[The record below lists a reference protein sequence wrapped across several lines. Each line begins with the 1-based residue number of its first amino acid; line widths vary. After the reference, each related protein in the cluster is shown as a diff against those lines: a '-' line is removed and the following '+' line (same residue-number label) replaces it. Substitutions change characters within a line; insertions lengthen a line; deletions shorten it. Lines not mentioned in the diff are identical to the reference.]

1 MLLGIKLYLKN
12 RTPGWKGF
20 WFKILFKSK
29 KLQVGKGF
37 RCDTWPDIQ
46 ITDHAK
52 IIIGDNVY
60 FRRNVELRAHGGSTV
75 QFEGDNRIDRGV
87 RVLGANNASVKIRS
101 GARIG
106 LYSVLNGGDSIELGK
121 KVLLSGFV
129 YVQTSMH
136 NFKETGYI
144 QDQGYTHS
152 PVVLEENVW
161 CGAHVVILPGVTMK
175 TGAIAGSNA
184 VVTKDVKEHQ
194 VVAGIPAKPLEK
206 K

>member
-1 MLLGIKLYLKN
+1 MLLGIKLYLKK

-20 WFKILFKSK
+20 WFRLLFDSK

-37 RCDTWPDIQ
+37 QCDTWPDIQ
-46 ITDHAK
+46 ITDQAK

-60 FRRNVELRAHGGSTV
+60 FRRNVEVRAHGNSKV
-75 QFEGDNRIDRGV
+75 QFEGENRIDRGV
-87 RVLGANNASVKIRS
+87 RVLGANDASVKISS

-106 LYSVLNGGDSIELGK
+106 LCSVLNGGDSIELGK

-136 NFKETGYI
+136 NFKESGYI
-144 QDQGYTHS
+144 QDQGYSHA
-152 PVVLEENVW
+152 PVILEDNVW

-175 TGAIAGSNA
+175 SGAIAGSNA
-184 VVTKDVKEHQ
+184 VVTQNVEEHQ
-194 VVAGIPAKPLEK
+194 VVVGIPAKPIEK